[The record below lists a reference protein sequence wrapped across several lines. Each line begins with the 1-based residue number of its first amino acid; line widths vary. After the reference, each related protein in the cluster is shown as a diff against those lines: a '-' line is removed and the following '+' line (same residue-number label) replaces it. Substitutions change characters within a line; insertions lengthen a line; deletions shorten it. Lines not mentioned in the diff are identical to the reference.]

1 MEQTA
6 TMIGLFRANIPGSS
20 VAGVTSATAVQSLFF
35 TAASVLIVVAVAIFR
50 PRTVSKGS
58 PADET
63 GNFFTDHPLL
73 IAVIVVAVGIALYFL
88 WPRLKPRLAAQ
99 WRKAKQGGAIFSDWR
114 RYAEAVALPSAASY
128 CCRIGVNVVFMAA
141 FGITITA
148 FSEVKQMFSRDQ
160 KSACT
165 G

>member
-6 TMIGLFRANIPGSS
+6 TMIGLFRATIPGSS
-20 VAGVTSATAVQSLFF
+20 VVGVTSATAVQSLFF
-35 TAASVLIVVAVAIFR
+35 TAASVLIVVAMAIFR

-63 GNFFTDHPLL
+63 
-73 IAVIVVAVGIALYFL
+73 
-88 WPRLKPRLAAQ
+88 
-99 WRKAKQGGAIFSDWR
+99 
-114 RYAEAVALPSAASY
+114 SY

-141 FGITITA
+141 FGVTITA
-148 FSEVKQMFSRDQ
+148 FSDVKQMFSRDQ

>member
-1 MEQTA
+1 
-6 TMIGLFRANIPGSS
+6 MIGLFRANIPGSS
-20 VAGVTSATAVQSLFF
+20 VAGVTSAT
-35 TAASVLIVVAVAIFR
+35 
-50 PRTVSKGS
+50 
-58 PADET
+58 
-63 GNFFTDHPLL
+63 TDHPRL
-73 IAVIVVAVGIALYFL
+73 IAIIVVAVGIALYFL